1 MPDIKV
7 EEKKSLKPKWEI
19 ILDALEV
26 LINTQPEIFGSEL
39 DSYKTVTEVARAE
52 AAKLNGRLS
61 KAKQQQLEGRYK
73 WMSQFSRR

>member
-26 LINTQPEIFGSEL
+26 LINAQPEIFGSEL